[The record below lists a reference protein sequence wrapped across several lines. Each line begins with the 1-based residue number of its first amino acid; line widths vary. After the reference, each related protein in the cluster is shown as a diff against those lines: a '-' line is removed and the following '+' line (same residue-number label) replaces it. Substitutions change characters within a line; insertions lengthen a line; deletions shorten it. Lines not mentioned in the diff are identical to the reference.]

1 MTRDAYSEILDEF
14 DVKYQLSKE
23 QLESFIK
30 SKFEYYTG
38 TLDSLVAIQRNKT
51 FKYNNQQFKIGA
63 KTETDEENDIVVS
76 PYEKLRNI
84 ILGQSD
90 FVKKQSDILR
100 FSAKFAR
107 TSNNDEEDANWL
119 YCVKTNAKLL
129 PSFFYTL
136 AACFV
141 EDPDDYTSKMEQIKK
156 EIGAKSD
163 DGDSWVDKHSG
174 YIICRVD
181 PDVDEGYDEGRRITS
196 REIMERDA
204 GELMNESLK
213 ESTADKKTKKYKN
226 AETIIMANVLHAF
239 SEFMGIDLE
248 NQQDF
253 ILKIANE
260 ALPFAIPLTE
270 EQYKKKIQEDA
281 KKGKSSVPYKTF
293 YNYNLLFLSMAAI
306 LIGIQ
311 TSIPSVKTRRTYPGC
326 VRSFK
331 LSTRR

>member
-1 MTRDAYSEILDEF
+1 M
-14 DVKYQLSKE
+14 
-23 QLESFIK
+23 
-30 SKFEYYTG
+30 
-38 TLDSLVAIQRNKT
+38 
-51 FKYNNQQFKIGA
+51 
-63 KTETDEENDIVVS
+63 
-76 PYEKLRNI
+76 
-84 ILGQSD
+84 GQSD
-90 FVKKQSDILR
+90 FVKKQNDILR
-100 FSAKFAR
+100 FSLKFTR
-107 TSNNDEEDANWL
+107 TSTTEDEDANWL
-119 YCVKTNAKLL
+119 YCIKTNAKLL

-141 EDPDDYTSKMEQIKK
+141 EDPGDYRNKMEQVIK
-156 EIGAKSD
+156 EIGVLSD

-174 YIICRVD
+174 YIIRKID
-181 PDVDEGYDEGRRITS
+181 FDVDEGYEDGFRITS
-196 REIMERDA
+196 REIMEKDA
-204 GELMNESLK
+204 GELLNESLK
-213 ESTADKKTKKYKN
+213 ESKTDKKTKKYKN
-226 AETIIMANVLHAF
+226 AETIIMVNVLHAF

-326 VRSFK
+326 VRSFSGYPVDGDGDFGGLK
-331 LSTRR
+331 YMGCIAHKIPKAKSVEPWNVLSKSNDENKIADKIPE